1 MRNNNSEPED
11 SYTDKIKVTEYA
23 HGEIDL
29 SEKIHPDSTL
39 VLKYAGPLCY
49 ARVRE
54 VHVDAASIV
63 NIIIRTKDRVQV
75 QIASSEP
82 LLMLYIVL
90 KGDLQYIAGKR
101 MAYTSRFHY
110 NLLYQPSLQQDFI
123 LEKDQQYVLLA
134 VHFRPASLQQWAGLH
149 PVYSHF
155 LEQAAQHES
164 AALFHQAR
172 PASQALVYA
181 AQNLFRRTS
190 VFDLKIMRQVAL
202 LNVLRHAVTPL
213 FAPPIA
219 VPPALRPADLEK
231 VHAARAYI
239 FDHLDKNISVRT
251 LARVAGLNERKL
263 KLGFH
268 VLYHATI
275 GGFLREERMLRA
287 LTLLKEKKMPV
298 ARVAAAV
305 GYRHAPNFSDAFR
318 RHFGH
323 PPTLYS
329 VISRG

>member
-1 MRNNNSEPED
+1 MSHHSPSED

-54 VHVDAASIV
+54 VHVDAASVV
-63 NIIIRTKDRVQV
+63 NIVIRTKDRVRV

-82 LLMLYIVL
+82 LLMFYIVL
-90 KGDLQYIAGKR
+90 KGDLQYVTGKR
-101 MAYTSRFHY
+101 VARTARFHY
-110 NLLYQPSLQQDFI
+110 NLLYQPSLQQEFV
-123 LEKDQQYVLLA
+123 LEKNQQYVLLA
-134 VHFRPASLQQWAGLH
+134 IHFRPAALQQWVGLH
-149 PVYSHF
+149 PLYSHF
-155 LEQAAQHES
+155 LEQAAHLES
-164 AALFHQAR
+164 SALFHQAR

-181 AQNLFRRTS
+181 ALNLFRRTS

-202 LNVLRHAVTPL
+202 LNVLRHAVMPL
-213 FAPPIA
+213 FTPPS
-219 VPPALRPADLEK
+219 PTHRDLKPSDLEK

-239 FDHLDKNISVRT
+239 FDHLDKSISVRM

-268 VLYHATI
+268 TLYQTTV

-287 LTLLKEKKMPV
+287 LALLKEKKMPV

-323 PPTLYS
+323 PPTLCS
-329 VISRG
+329 EISRL

>member
-1 MRNNNSEPED
+1 MSNNSQPED
-11 SYTDKIKVTEYA
+11 SYTDKLKVTEHA
-23 HGEIDL
+23 HGEIGR

-54 VHVDAASIV
+54 VQVDAASIV
-63 NIIIRTKDRVQV
+63 NIVIRTKDRVRV

-82 LLMLYIVL
+82 LLMLYVVL
-90 KGDLQYIAGKR
+90 KGDLQYVTGKR
-101 MAYTSRFHY
+101 VARTARFHY
-110 NLLYQPSLQQDFI
+110 NLLYQSSLQQDFI
-123 LEKDQQYVLLA
+123 LEKDQQYVLLII
-134 VHFRPASLQQWAGLH
+134 HFRPAALQQWAGLH
-149 PVYSHF
+149 PLYSHF
-155 LEQAAQHES
+155 LEQAAHHES
-164 AALFHQAR
+164 SALFHRAR

-181 AQNLFRRTS
+181 AQNLFRRAS
-190 VFDLKIMRQVAL
+190 VFDMKIMRQVAL

-219 VPPALRPADLEK
+219 AHPDVSPSDLEK

-239 FDHLDKNISVRT
+239 FDHLDETISVRM

-268 VLYHATI
+268 AVYHTTV

-287 LTLLKEKKMPV
+287 LALLKEKRMSV

-323 PPTLYS
+323 PPTLS
-329 VISRG
+329 SEISPL

>member
-1 MRNNNSEPED
+1 MSNHTSQPED
-11 SYTDKIKVTEYA
+11 SYTDKVKVTEYA

-39 VLKYAGPLCY
+39 VLKYSGPLCY

-54 VHVDAASIV
+54 VHVDAASVV
-63 NIIIRTKDRVQV
+63 NIVIRTKNRVRV

-90 KGDLQYIAGKR
+90 KGNLQYIVGKR
-101 MAYTSRFHY
+101 ITHTARFHY

-123 LEKDQQYVLLA
+123 LEKNQQYVLLA
-134 VHFRPASLQQWAGLH
+134 VHFRPAALQQWSGLH
-149 PVYSHF
+149 PLYSHF
-155 LEQAAQHES
+155 LEQAAHHES

-181 AQNLFRRTS
+181 AQNLFRRAS
-190 VFDLKIMRQVAL
+190 MYDLKIMRQVAL
-202 LNVLRHAVTPL
+202 LEVLRHAVMPL
-213 FAPPIA
+213 FAPRVA
-219 VPPALRPADLEK
+219 LPPALRPADLEK

-239 FDHLDKNISVRT
+239 FDHLDQAISVRT
-251 LARVAGLNERKL
+251 LARIAGLNERKL

-268 VLYHATI
+268 TVYHTTI

-298 ARVAAAV
+298 ARVATAV

-323 PPTLYS
+323 PPTLCS